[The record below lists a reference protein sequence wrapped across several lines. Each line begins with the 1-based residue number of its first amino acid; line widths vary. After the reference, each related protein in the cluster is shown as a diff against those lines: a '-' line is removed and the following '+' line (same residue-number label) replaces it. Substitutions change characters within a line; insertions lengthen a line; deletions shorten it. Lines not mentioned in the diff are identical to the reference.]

1 MKLEPKIT
9 AIILAAGR
17 GKRAGGEMPKQW
29 QKLHKRPVITWAID
43 RFTNHPKISQ
53 VVVVYHPDDTHQL
66 NVIPKNV
73 PCVIGGGDRSASVR
87 RGLDAL

>member
-17 GKRAGGEMPKQW
+17 GKRAGGEIPKQW
-29 QKLHKRPVITWAID
+29 QQLNRRPVITWSID
-43 RFTNHPKISQ
+43 RFINHPNISQ
-53 VVVVYHPDDTHQL
+53 VVVVYHPDDIHQL

-73 PCVIGGGDRSASVR
+73 LCVIGGEDRGNGPYR
-87 RGLDAL
+87 HCTL